1 MMNYHRW
8 ICTLLLALAGVWVAG
23 CTQSAPV
30 EQVSV
35 FERAKAESDGNKA
48 IEILEAE
55 LGRTDPDTTSI
66 CGFPRIC
73 GDAFRAYRRDLY
85 VALDARAAELAPVL
99 ATDQLLSYVRTYE
112 MKASRE
118 AVAAQIVERAKKAEG
133 KPGDVPLLDD
143 AASLLAEGRS
153 VLRNRDVAVAFFE
166 RSWLAGSTYAAK
178 GLADLYLKS
187 GDLDNA
193 YLWSVRNKTPGVVW
207 TSRIEGL
214 STEAIHNAEA
224 VASNKSILSMRADK
238 AGGPRT

>member
-1 MMNYHRW
+1 
-8 ICTLLLALAGVWVAG
+8 
-23 CTQSAPV
+23 
-30 EQVSV
+30 
-35 FERAKAESDGNKA
+35 
-48 IEILEAE
+48 
-55 LGRTDPDTTSI
+55 
-66 CGFPRIC
+66 
-73 GDAFRAYRRDLY
+73 
-85 VALDARAAELAPVL
+85 
-99 ATDQLLSYVRTYE
+99 

-118 AVAAQIVERAKKAEG
+118 AVAAQIVERAKTAEG

-178 GLADLYLKS
+178 GLADLYQS

-214 STEAIHNAEA
+214 SPEAIHNAEA

-238 AGGPRT
+238 AGPTYGGRMRRTSAWSSLFW